1 MSISDTSS
9 NITKS
14 SNTIELYQGES
25 LDVDLEIVQ
34 EIPDVNGNLQDQPV
48 DLTGATIYFSMRMKA
63 SAPELLISKSSANLL
78 EIEIVAPP
86 QNGDAIIHLLSSDTK
101 HQPPGDYVFDV
112 WVVLSSGKSVPVIEI
127 STFTVK
133 EPVTKLP

>member
-1 MSISDTSS
+1 MAISDTSS

-25 LDVDLEIVQ
+25 MDIDLEIVQ
-34 EIPDVNGNLQDQPV
+34 EVPDVNGNPEDQPV
-48 DLTGATIYFSMRMKA
+48 DLTGATVYFSMRMKA
-63 SAPELLISKSSANLL
+63 SAPELLIGKNSSNLL
-78 EIEIVAPP
+78 EIEIVNPP
-86 QNGDAIIHLLSSDTK
+86 RNGDAIIHLVSSDTK
-101 HQPPGDYVFDV
+101 HTPPGDYVFDV

>member
-1 MSISDTSS
+1 MAISETSS

-25 LDVDLEIVQ
+25 VDIDLDIVQ
-34 EIPDVNGNLQDQPV
+34 EVPDVNGNLVDQPV

-63 SAPELLISKSSANLL
+63 SAPELLIGKNSTNIL
-78 EIEIVAPP
+78 EIQILSPP
-86 QNGDAIIHLLSSDTK
+86 QNGEAIIHLVSSDTRVT
-101 HQPPGDYVFDV
+101 PPGDYVFDV
-112 WVVLSSGKSVPVIEI
+112 WIVLSSGKSVPVIEI

>member
-25 LDVDLEIVQ
+25 MDIDLEVVQ
-34 EIPDVNGNLQDQPV
+34 EVPDVNGNLEDQPV
-48 DLTGATIYFSMRMKA
+48 DLTGSTIYFSVRVKA
-63 SAPELLISKSSANLL
+63 SAPELLIGKNSSNLL
-78 EIEIVAPP
+78 EVEIVSPP
-86 QNGDAIIHLLSSDTK
+86 QNGQAIIHLVSSDTK
-101 HQPPGDYVFDV
+101 VTPPADYVFDV